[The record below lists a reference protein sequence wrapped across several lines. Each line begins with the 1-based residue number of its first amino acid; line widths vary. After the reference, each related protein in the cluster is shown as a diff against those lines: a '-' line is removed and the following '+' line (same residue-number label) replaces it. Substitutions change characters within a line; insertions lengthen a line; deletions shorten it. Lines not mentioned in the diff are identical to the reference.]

1 MQTGSKSLL
10 SIDHWLPEQLK
21 GAEDR
26 WLALQARVFVVLLIL
41 FILPVV
47 PAALVMT
54 TVSFLGII
62 DLWALAIVASLV
74 TSGIFLCYYYF
85 YHSANLPVASA
96 IYAVLALLMVGAV
109 VFYTG
114 GFKSP
119 VCVFLLT
126 LPVLISLTTDL
137 RTGTLFAVLVL
148 LFYTLL
154 FLLFRENYPF
164 QQVVAEEYLSFT
176 QSALWALTLISIVAS
191 LLLYDFS
198 EKSLSTSLLE
208 DRARLEHHAHYD
220 DLTGVLNEQ
229 GLFDAIEV
237 STAPHQRMLAYLS
250 IENTSGIIQ
259 HFGFEVA
266 DLFILEIVKKL
277 RAELQEG
284 WTLARCS
291 TQGFAIYGESTEAS
305 AEVDKSHFNGMVYRI
320 KKWNRKPLTLPN
332 GYRFLM
338 DIPVGVFMS
347 SSSVVTGRK
356 MIDEARSNISHDD

>member
-1 MQTGSKSLL
+1 ML

-26 WLALQARVFVVLLIL
+26 WQALQSRVFVVLLIL

-62 DLWALAIVASLV
+62 DLWALAIVASIV
-74 TSGIFLCYYYF
+74 TCGIFLCYTYF
-85 YHSANLPVASA
+85 YHSANLAVASA
-96 IYAVLALLMVGAV
+96 IYAVLALMMVGAV

-114 GFKSP
+114 GFQSP

-126 LPVLISLTTDL
+126 LPVLISLTTDM

-164 QQVVAEEYLSFT
+164 QQLVAEDYLPFT
-176 QSALWALTLISIVAS
+176 RSALWALTLISIVAS

-198 EKSLSTSLLE
+198 EKSLSSSLLE

-220 DLTGVLNEQ
+220 DLSGALNEQ
-229 GLFDAIEV
+229 GLFDAVEQ
-237 STAPHQRMLAYLS
+237 STTAHQRMLAYLS
-250 IENTSGIIQ
+250 IENTSGITQ

-277 RAELQEG
+277 RSELQAG
-284 WTLARCS
+284 WILARCS
-291 TQGFAIYGESTEAS
+291 THGFVIYGESTEAT
-305 AEVDKSHFNGMVYRI
+305 AEADQSYFNGMVYRI
-320 KKWNRKPLTLPN
+320 KKWNRKPITLPN

-338 DIPVGVFMS
+338 NIPVGVFMS
-347 SSSVVTGRK
+347 ANSVVTARD

>member
-1 MQTGSKSLL
+1 MML

-26 WLALQARVFVVLLIL
+26 WQALQARVFVVLLIL

-62 DLWALAIVASLV
+62 DLWVLAIVASLV

-85 YHSANLPVASA
+85 YRSANLPVASA
-96 IYAVLALLMVGAV
+96 IYSVLALLMVGAV
-109 VFYTG
+109 IFYTG

-137 RTGTLFAVLVL
+137 RAGTLFAVLVL
-148 LFYTLL
+148 LFYVLL
-154 FLLFRENYPF
+154 FLMFRENYPF
-164 QQVVAEEYLSFT
+164 QQLVAEAYLPFT
-176 QSALWALTLISIVAS
+176 QNALWALTLISIVAS

-198 EKSLSTSLLE
+198 EKSLSASLTE
-208 DRARLEHHAHYD
+208 DRARLEYYAHYD
-220 DLTGVLNEQ
+220 DLTGVLSEQ
-229 GLFDAIEV
+229 GLFDEIEQSSV
-237 STAPHQRMLAYLS
+237 QHQRMLAYLS
-250 IENTSGIIQ
+250 IENIPGILQ

-266 DLFILEIVKKL
+266 DVFVIEVVKKL
-277 RAELQEG
+277 RSELPEN
-284 WTLARCS
+284 WLLARCS
-291 TQGFAIYGESTEAS
+291 TQGFVIYGESTEVT
-305 AEVDKSHFNGMVYRI
+305 AEADQNAFSGMVYRI
-320 KKWNRKPLTLPN
+320 RQWNRKPLILPN

-347 SSSVVTGRK
+347 STAAVSGRK
-356 MIDEARSNISHDD
+356 MIDEARGNLSHDN